1 MKRMLFALLLLS
13 GLGHSL
19 EYSTL
24 EMKVLDQNGKPVP
37 GVEFFLECKMT
48 FTTVERHMCTSGPN
62 GTCKSAC
69 MDCAP
74 GEAAFV
80 RANYGNQT
88 VEQEIISWTG
98 SDAES
103 CQPSYPPSNPL
114 GTFVVY
120 VEEPP
125 EEEPEEEIP
134 DESASEN
141 LPENV
146 NIETKDY
153 YLSTGEDEEYTYVS
167 YVNDSGAEEPEKEGG
182 GCLPVFA
189 ILFLPAFFVFSR
201 ASFLFNH

>member
-1 MKRMLFALLLLS
+1 MKIMLFAILLLS
-13 GLGHSL
+13 GIIYSL

-24 EMKVLDQNGKPVP
+24 EMRVLDQNGRSVS
-37 GVEFFLECKMT
+37 GVEFFLDCKMT

-69 MDCAP
+69 MECAP
-74 GEAAFV
+74 GESAFV

-98 SDAES
+98 SDAAS
-103 CQPSYPPSNPL
+103 CQPSYPPSNLL

-120 VEEPP
+120 VEEAP
-125 EEEPEEEIP
+125 EEEPEEEP
-134 DESASEN
+134 QDESASEN

-153 YLSTGEDEEYTYVS
+153 YLSTGEDEDYTYVS
-167 YVNDSGAEEPEKEGG
+167 YVNNSDAKEPEGAG

-201 ASFLFNH
+201 SSLLFNH